1 MHGSWKKEIMKE
13 LGNPYAEI
21 DQVARN
27 LWDKL
32 TVLTNTQKF
41 EKIIAEKELTIENLE
56 QAVTTVPLDD
66 PVALQEVQL

>member
-1 MHGSWKKEIMKE
+1 MHSSWKKEIMRE
-13 LGNPYAEI
+13 LGNPFAEI

-41 EKIIAEKELTIENLE
+41 EKIIAEKELTI
-56 QAVTTVPLDD
+56 
-66 PVALQEVQL
+66 